1 MSPLDIADSIAE
13 SEEVLEEEDLVVL
26 DNQEGKLSASIITT
40 GSTRSVFQR
49 KLNRRLFLNSQSRS
63 RSLLVLL

>member
-26 DNQEGKLSASIITT
+26 DNQEGKLFTSIITT
-40 GSTRSVFQR
+40 SSTRCVFQR

>member
-26 DNQEGKLSASIITT
+26 DNQEGKLFTSIITT

>member
-26 DNQEGKLSASIITT
+26 DNQEGKLSTSIITS
-40 GSTRSVFQR
+40 GSTRCVFQR